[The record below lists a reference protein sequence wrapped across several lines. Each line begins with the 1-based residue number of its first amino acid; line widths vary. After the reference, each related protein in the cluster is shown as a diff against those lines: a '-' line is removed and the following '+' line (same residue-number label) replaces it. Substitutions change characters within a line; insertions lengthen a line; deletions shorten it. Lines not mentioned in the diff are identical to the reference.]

1 MPRPRLHQPLPP
13 QFLREQPL
21 RLFLA
26 TRTALLPKTPNNQVA
41 GYFLNG
47 TGLDDVAVLR
57 ITSFANETAD
67 QATAPLTFVNTTLD
81 FFAAAA
87 AANKT
92 KLILDVLGNGGGN
105 TILPNDVVS
114 IPHSPLGKIST

>member
-1 MPRPRLHQPLPP
+1 MPSPTPTSTVPT
-13 QFLREQPL
+13 EI
-21 RLFLA
+21 
-26 TRTALLPKTPNNQVA
+26 TAPTLLGYPYGAVAKDPNNQVA

-57 ITSFANETAD
+57 IASFANETAD
-67 QATAPLTFVNTTLD
+67 QATAPLTFVNTTRD

-87 AANKT
+87 VANKT

-114 IPHSPLGKIST
+114 IPP